1 MADANTPPSAPTAV
15 SAAAALAA
23 STPPAA
29 PAADPAPAPAADP
42 AAAPAAPDAPKEPEV
57 PSLKL
62 PGEDAKPEEWDAF
75 YKQLGRPEAADKY
88 DIKYAETADPE
99 FTKGINSLMF
109 EAGLNNKQAQTIVAK
124 YDSMVAE
131 MAAKQESTKQ
141 AQYGEQAKALTTEW
155 GQNFEAN
162 ITVAAQAAK
171 QFGFDAKTIDA
182 IQSSIGYDGVMK
194 LMHTL
199 GSKLGEAQFVGGE
212 KSKPAEQPKS
222 LAERMYPNMKP

>member
-1 MADANTPPSAPTAV
+1 MADASTPPSAPTAV

-29 PAADPAPAPAADP
+29 APAADPAAPAPAADP
-42 AAAPAAPDAPKEPEV
+42 AAPAADAPKPEEPAG
-57 PSLKL
+57 LKL

-99 FTKGINSLMF
+99 FTKGVNALMF

-124 YDSMVAE
+124 YDAMVAE
-131 MAAKQESTKQ
+131 AVAKQETVKQ
-141 AQYGEQAKALTTEW
+141 AAYGEQAKALTAEW
-155 GQNFEAN
+155 GQSFEAN

-194 LMHTL
+194 LMHTI
-199 GSKLGEAQFVGGE
+199 GSKLGEAQFVAGNNN
-212 KSKPAEQPKS
+212 KPTDQPKT